1 MSKKPKKADKDMPK
15 DTLTISSKAPKP
27 VDMELY
33 MMNQKPIFE
42 ERLKVIIAIILIILF
57 VFLFIGI
64 AWYFLTQVDVAIVN
78 SNNTSSSAAVISPF
92 LKYHFIN

>member
-1 MSKKPKKADKDMPK
+1 MSKKPQKSDKDMPK
-15 DTLTISSKAPKP
+15 DTLTISSKASKP
-27 VDMELY
+27 VNMELY

-57 VFLFIGI
+57 IFLFIGI

-78 SNNTSSSAAVISPF
+78 SNSASSSTAVINPF
-92 LKYHFIN
+92 IKYYFIK